1 MGGWV
6 EVFNLPERMRR
17 VQCCRRGVSGIA
29 QQVIT
34 ASMMRALDVFV
45 TGGTGYM
52 GSRLIPALA
61 QRGHRVTAF
70 IRPGSEHKLPMGTPA
85 VVGDVLSRT
94 SIGDAMPANAIVVH
108 LVGTPRP
115 SPRKAAHFETF
126 DFVAA
131 RECIAAARDAGAR
144 RIVYVSV
151 AQPAPVMRAYV
162 DVRRRVELLLRQ
174 SGVAH
179 TVLRPWYVLGPGHRW
194 PYMLVPMYWALGAFP
209 PTRQGARRLGLVTL
223 PQMVTALV
231 RAVETAGDSPIVFDV
246 PEIRRSSRHV
256 KTTA

>member
-1 MGGWV
+1 
-6 EVFNLPERMRR
+6 
-17 VQCCRRGVSGIA
+17 
-29 QQVIT
+29 
-34 ASMMRALDVFV
+34 MMRALDVFV

-61 QRGHRVTAF
+61 ERGHRVTAF
-70 IRPGSEHKLPMGTPA
+70 IRRGSEHKLPMGTPA
-85 VVGDVLSRT
+85 AVGDVLSRT
-94 SIGDAMPANAIVVH
+94 SIADAMPANAIVVH

-115 SPRKAAHFETF
+115 SPRKAAHFEAL
-126 DFVAA
+126 DYVAA

-194 PYMLVPMYWALGAFP
+194 PYLLLPMYWILGAI
-209 PTRQGARRLGLVTL
+209 PTTRDAARRLRLVTL
-223 PQMVTALV
+223 SQMIAALV
-231 RAVETAGDSPIVFDV
+231 RAVEESSGSPVIVEAAHIHGAR
-246 PEIRRSSRHV
+246 PLGEH
-256 KTTA
+256 

>member
-1 MGGWV
+1 M
-6 EVFNLPERMRR
+6 
-17 VQCCRRGVSGIA
+17 
-29 QQVIT
+29 T
-34 ASMMRALDVFV
+34 RALDVFV

-52 GSRLIPALA
+52 GRRLIPALA
-61 QRGHRVTAF
+61 ERGHRVTAF
-70 IRPGSEHKLPMGTPA
+70 VRPGSEHKLPPGTP
-85 VVGDVLSRT
+85 VEIGDVLSRT
-94 SIGDAMPANAIVVH
+94 SIADAMPANAIVVH

-115 SPRKAAHFETF
+115 SPRKAAQFEAL

-162 DVRRRVELLLRQ
+162 DVRRRVELLLRHA
-174 SGVAH
+174 GVAH

-194 PYMLVPMYWALGAFP
+194 PYVLVPMYWALAAFP
-209 PTRQGARRLGLVTL
+209 PTRSGARRLGLVTL
-223 PQMVTALV
+223 PQMIAALV

-246 PEIRRSSRHV
+246 PEIRRSSRRE

>member
-1 MGGWV
+1 
-6 EVFNLPERMRR
+6 
-17 VQCCRRGVSGIA
+17 
-29 QQVIT
+29 
-34 ASMMRALDVFV
+34 MMRALDVFV
-45 TGGTGYM
+45 TGGTGYNM
-52 GSRLIPALA
+52 GSRLIPALVE
-61 QRGHRVTAF
+61 RGHRVTAF
-70 IRPGSEHKLPMGTPA
+70 IRPGSEHKLPARTPA
-85 VVGDVLSRT
+85 VIGDVLSRT
-94 SIGDAMPANAIVVH
+94 SIADAMPANAIVVH

-115 SPRKAAHFETF
+115 SPRKAAHFEAF

-194 PYMLVPMYWALGAFP
+194 PYLLLPMYWILGAIP
-209 PTRQGARRLGLVTL
+209 KTRDGARRLKLVTL
-223 PQMVTALV
+223 SQMTAALV
-231 RAVETAGDSPIVFDV
+231 RAVEESSGSPVIVEAAHIHGTR
-246 PEIRRSSRHV
+246 PLGER
-256 KTTA
+256 